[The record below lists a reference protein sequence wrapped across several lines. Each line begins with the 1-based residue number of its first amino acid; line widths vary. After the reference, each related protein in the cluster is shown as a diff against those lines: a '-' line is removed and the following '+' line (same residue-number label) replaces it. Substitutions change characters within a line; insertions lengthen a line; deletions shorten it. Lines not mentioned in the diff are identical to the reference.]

1 MKHAHKTMKT
11 LSHSIISE
19 ETYART
25 QDHENTIQIPSLL
38 RYTSQCQYLSS
49 WKHQFDLVLE
59 LGIYP
64 SKSYN
69 GQPTFKYDILQLE
82 QNGANSILQSSKWFI
97 QVSSFHLKV
106 PIF

>member
-38 RYTSQCQYLSS
+38 RYTSHVNICPLGSINLTWFWNLGSTLRKATMVNLLSNTT
-49 WKHQFDLVLE
+49 F
-59 LGIYP
+59 
-64 SKSYN
+64 YN
-69 GQPTFKYDILQLE
+69 WNKMGPTASFKVQS
-82 QNGANSILQSSKWFI
+82 GSSK
-97 QVSSFHLKV
+97 
-106 PIF
+106 